1 MKKLNLL
8 FRMTEVKNQR
18 TDYSKRVSNL
28 LKFMVFSFLLIVPAS
43 VIWAQNIVTGTV
55 TGSTDNEPLIGATV
69 VISGTTTGTTT
80 DIDGKYSLEVPDE
93 PDAKLSFS
101 YVGYITE
108 EIAVAGQSEINVILI
123 PSLETLEEV
132 VVVGYGIQRKSLVT
146 GSIAKIESE
155 DISNATATRFEQ
167 ALQGKTSG
175 VVITQNSG
183 SPGSKLLIKI
193 RGNSS
198 YANND
203 PLIIVDGI
211 KLGTGGN
218 GLEYLNPDDIES
230 VEILKDAASSAIY
243 GSEGG
248 NGVILITTKKGTTG
262 APSVQYRYEY
272 SLHKAT
278 NITKVMNNQQYVDYF
293 TEAANT
299 ELTGSRLDDRLA
311 ILNEMGNN
319 PGTVWTDEIFVEA
332 PQHEHSLSFSGGS
345 ERSTIFA
352 SAAYLDQDG
361 VIGGEK
367 DNLKRYSIRINAES
381 ELKPWLTVGTN
392 VGYTRFKKNDL
403 GNASNEYGG
412 IINNALT
419 YDPSLPVVY
428 SSVDDIPANYLSD
441 SLAFRAMV
449 RDEDGNYY
457 SKSQLSMGEAW
468 NPVAQIDY
476 TQNTYTQDKVV
487 GRIYGELKP
496 LKWIKFTSSLNIDYA
511 YQLREEFN
519 GLHFYG
525 VSPLRE
531 DSDVNMTN
539 RFDRWY
545 TYSID
550 NYLTITRQ
558 FGNHSLEL
566 MGGQF
571 FREYLYQFL
580 YVRGRGI
587 PYNSIDF
594 AYPANVYNTEE
605 TNIDGHARDHE
616 TQASYFGRLVYNYKE
631 RYMFQSQFRRDG
643 SSKFG
648 PDKKYGFFPS
658 FSAGWII
665 SKEDFFMDI
674 AALSMI
680 NSLKLRGS
688 WGRNGSTQGL
698 EGYYPYV
705 STMITTAY
713 YQDGNGAFRKGAV
726 PGRPGNPSLLWE
738 TSQMTDIGLDMALFG
753 NALTFSMDYF
763 VKSTIDQITEKS
775 DLPAYMGFQGNPFV
789 NKGEVQNKGVEFD
802 LGYRKMEGELKY
814 SLSFNASYL
823 KNEVIAYG
831 DSGMYREG
839 ADIGQ
844 LGVINRYEPGYPV
857 WFFYVYEAD
866 GIFQTEEEI
875 DSYVNADGALLMPRA
890 KPGDVRFIDQPD
902 PITGEPSGRI
912 TQDDRKYLG
921 KPMPDWVFG
930 LNINLNYKG
939 FDLGLSF
946 QGQTGNQIYWA
957 GYRKDR
963 ADYNRPEFFYTERWH
978 GPGTSDKYPRASYN
992 DLNDNL
998 RVSSLNLYDGDYL
1011 RLKYFTFG
1019 YTLPAMLT
1027 SKIQISN
1034 LRIYLS
1040 GTNLITWTK
1049 YPGMDP
1055 EVGMYD
1061 TNNNFSYGIDRG
1073 VYPPTRILTM
1083 GVNVT
1088 F

>member
-1 MKKLNLL
+1 MKKKLL
-8 FRMTEVKNQR
+8 VLFFTFIFFCHLGM
-18 TDYSKRVSNL
+18 
-28 LKFMVFSFLLIVPAS
+28 
-43 VIWAQNIVTGTV
+43 AQKIISGTV
-55 TGSTDNEPLIGATV
+55 TGSIDNEPLIGATV

-80 DIDGKYSLEVPDE
+80 DINGEYSLEVPDE
-93 PDAKLSFS
+93 PDVKLTFS
-101 YVGYITE
+101 YVGYVTE
-108 EIAVAGQSEINVILI
+108 ETVVAGQSEINIVLI
-123 PSLETLEEV
+123 PSLEALEEV
-132 VVVGYGIQRKSLVT
+132 VVVGYGVQRKSLVT
-146 GSIAKIESE
+146 GSIAKIESG
-155 DISNATATRFEQ
+155 DISKATATRFEQ

-248 NGVILITTKKGTTG
+248 NGVILITTKKGIKG
-262 APSVQYRYEY
+262 AAKVQYNYEY
-272 SLHKAT
+272 SQHEAT
-278 NITKVMNNQQYVDYF
+278 NIAKVMSNQQYVDYF
-293 TEAANT
+293 REAANV
-299 ELTGSRLDDRLA
+299 ELTGTRLNERLA
-311 ILNEMGNN
+311 ILDEMDNN
-319 PGTVWTDEIFVEA
+319 QGTVWTDEIFVKA

-345 ERSTIFA
+345 EKSTLFA

-361 VIGGEK
+361 IIGGEK
-367 DNLKRYSIRINAES
+367 DNLKRYSIRVNAET
-381 ELKPWLTVGTN
+381 EFKPWLTVGTN

-428 SSVDDIPANYLSD
+428 SSVEDIPANYLSD
-441 SLAFRAMV
+441 SLAFRAML

-457 SKSQLSMGEAW
+457 TKSRLSMGEAW

-476 TQNTYTQDKVV
+476 THNTYTQDKVV
-487 GRIYGELKP
+487 GRIYGEFKP
-496 LKWIKFTSSLNIDYA
+496 LKWIKFTSSLNVDYA

-525 VSPLRE
+525 VSPLKE
-531 DSDVNMTN
+531 DSDVNMIN

-550 NYLTITRQ
+550 NYLTINRQ
-558 FGNHSLEL
+558 FGNHSVEL

-571 FREYLYQFL
+571 FREYQTQYLR
-580 YVRGRGI
+580 VVGRGI

-594 AYPANVYNTEE
+594 AYPSNVYNTEE
-605 TNIDGHARDHE
+605 TIIEGHARDHE

-631 RYMFQSQFRRDG
+631 KYMFQSQFRRDG

-665 SKEDFFMDI
+665 SREDFFMNI
-674 AALSMI
+674 GALSI
-680 NSLKLRGS
+680 VNSLKLRGS

-698 EGYYPYV
+698 EGYYPFV

-713 YQDGNGAFRKGAV
+713 YQDGSGAFRRGAV

-775 DLPAYMGFQGNPFV
+775 DLPVYMGFQDNPFV

-814 SLSFNASYL
+814 AVSFNASYL
-823 KNEVIAYG
+823 KNEVISYG

-839 ADIGQ
+839 ANVGQ
-844 LGVINRYEPGYPV
+844 LGIINRYEPGYPV
-857 WFFYVYEAD
+857 WYFYLYEAD

-875 DSYVNADGALLMPRA
+875 DNYVNEDGNLLQPRA
-890 KPGDVRFIDQPD
+890 VPGDVKFIDQPVEGTGN
-902 PITGEPSGRI
+902 PIGRI
-912 TQDDRKYLG
+912 TEGDRKYFG

-930 LNINLNYKG
+930 LNINLDYKG
-939 FDLGLSF
+939 FDLTLSF

-963 ADYNRPEFFYTERWH
+963 ADYNRPEFLYTERWN

-992 DLNDNL
+992 DNNDNF

-1011 RLKYFTFG
+1011 RLKYLTIG
-1019 YTLPAMLT
+1019 YTLPAVLT
-1027 SKIQISN
+1027 SKVEISN
-1034 LRIYLS
+1034 LRIYFT
-1040 GTNLITWTK
+1040 GTNLLTWTK

-1055 EVGMYD
+1055 EVGMYNTD
-1061 TNNNFSYGIDRG
+1061 NNYSYGIDRG
-1073 VYPPTRILTM
+1073 LYPPTRILTM

>member
-1 MKKLNLL
+1 MKNKLLVL
-8 FRMTEVKNQR
+8 FFTFILFCHTGMAQKI
-18 TDYSKRVSNL
+18 VSG
-28 LKFMVFSFLLIVPAS
+28 
-43 VIWAQNIVTGTV
+43 IVTG
-55 TGSTDNEPLIGATV
+55 SIDNEPLIGATI
-69 VISGTTTGTTT
+69 VISGTTIGTTT
-80 DIDGKYSLEVPDE
+80 DINGKYSLEVPDE
-93 PDAKLSFS
+93 EDVMLIFS
-101 YVGYITE
+101 YVGYVTE
-108 EIAVAGQSEINVILI
+108 EIALAGRSEINITLI
-123 PSLETLEEV
+123 ASLEALEEV
-132 VVVGYGIQRKSLVT
+132 VVIGYGVQRKSLVT

-155 DISNATATRFEQ
+155 DISKATATRFEQ

-203 PLIIVDGI
+203 PLIIIDGI
-211 KLGTGGN
+211 KLGTGVD

-248 NGVILITTKKGTTG
+248 NGVILITTKKGTKG
-262 APSVQYRYEY
+262 ASQIQYKYEY
-272 SLHKAT
+272 SQHKAT
-278 NITKVMNNQQYVDYF
+278 NIAKVMSSQQYVDYF
-293 TEAANT
+293 REAANI
-299 ELTGSRLDDRLA
+299 ELTGNRLNERLA
-311 ILNEMGNN
+311 ILDEMDNDQGA
-319 PGTVWTDEIFVEA
+319 VWTDEIFVKA
-332 PQHEHSLSFSGGS
+332 PQHEHSLSFTGGS
-345 ERSTIFA
+345 EKSTLFA

-367 DNLKRYSIRINAES
+367 DNLKRYSLRINAET
-381 ELKPWLTVGTN
+381 EFKPWLTVGTN

-419 YDPSLPVVY
+419 YDPTLPVVY
-428 SSVDDIPANYLSD
+428 GSVDDIPANYLSD
-441 SLAFRAMV
+441 SLAFRAML

-457 SKSQLSMGEAW
+457 TKSRLPMGEAW

-476 TQNTYTQDKVV
+476 TQNTYTQDKLV
-487 GRIYGELKP
+487 GRIYGEFKP
-496 LKWIKFTSSLNIDYA
+496 LKWIKFTSSLNVDYA

-525 VSPLRE
+525 VSPLRN
-531 DSDVNMTN
+531 DSDVNMIN
-539 RFDRWY
+539 RFERWY

-550 NYLTITRQ
+550 NYLTVTRQ
-558 FGNHSLEL
+558 IGNHSLEL

-571 FREYLYQFL
+571 FREYQYQFL
-580 YVRGRGI
+580 WVRGRGI

-594 AYPANVYNTEE
+594 AYPNNVYNTEE
-605 TNIDGHARDHE
+605 TNIDGHAQDHE

-631 RYMFQSQFRRDG
+631 KYMFQSQFRRDG

-665 SKEDFFMDI
+665 SREDFFMNI
-674 AALSMI
+674 EALSMI

-698 EGYYPYV
+698 GLEGYYPYV

-713 YQDGNGAFRKGAV
+713 YQDGSGAFRKGAV

-738 TSQMTDIGLDMALFG
+738 TSQMTDIGFDMALFG

-775 DLPAYMGFQGNPFV
+775 DLPEYMGFQDNPFV

-802 LGYRKMEGELKY
+802 FGYRKMEGELKY
-814 SLSFNASYL
+814 AVSFNASYL
-823 KNEVIAYG
+823 KNEVISYG

-839 ADIGQ
+839 ANVGQ

-857 WFFYVYEAD
+857 WYFYLYEAD
-866 GIFQTEEEI
+866 GIFQTQEEI
-875 DSYVNADGALLMPRA
+875 DNYVNEAGIKLLTRA
-890 KPGDVRFIDQPD
+890 VPGDVKFIDQPEETPGN
-902 PITGEPSGRI
+902 PIGTI
-912 TQDDRKYLG
+912 TQGDRKYFG

-930 LNINLNYKG
+930 LNINLDYKG
-939 FDLGLSF
+939 FDLTLSF

-963 ADYNRPEFFYTERWH
+963 ADYNRPEFMYTERWN
-978 GPGTSDKYPRASYN
+978 GPGTSNKYPRASYN
-992 DLNDNL
+992 DVNDNF
-998 RVSSLNLYDGDYL
+998 RVSSLNLYDGDYV
-1011 RLKYFTFG
+1011 RLKYLTIG
-1019 YTLPAMLT
+1019 YTLPAVLT
-1027 SKIQISN
+1027 SKAQISD
-1034 LRIYLS
+1034 LRIYFS
-1040 GTNLITWTK
+1040 GTNLLTWTK

-1061 TNNNFSYGIDRG
+1061 TDDNFTYGIDRG
-1073 VYPPTRILTM
+1073 LYPPTRILSM

>member
-1 MKKLNLL
+1 MKKRFIVLLL
-8 FRMTEVKNQR
+8 FIAGTLQIFAQKHIITGKVTAENGDPLPGATV
-18 TDYSKRVSNL
+18 L
-28 LKFMVFSFLLIVPAS
+28 LKGTTIGTVTDVDGNYTLELEQSEGVIVFSFVGYETKEVEIEG
-43 VIWAQNIVTGTV
+43 QNTINMVLAPEVLGL
-55 TGSTDNEPLIGATV
+55 DEIV
-69 VISGTTTGTTT
+69 VI
-80 DIDGKYSLEVPDE
+80 
-93 PDAKLSFS
+93 
-101 YVGYITE
+101 
-108 EIAVAGQSEINVILI
+108 
-123 PSLETLEEV
+123 
-132 VVVGYGIQRKSLVT
+132 GYGVQKKSLVT
-146 GSIAKIESE
+146 GSIAKVESD

-218 GLEYLNPDDIES
+218 GLEYLNPDDIAS

-248 NGVILITTKKGTTG
+248 NGVILITTKKGNKDENI
-262 APSVQYRYEY
+262 VQYKYEY
-272 SLHKAT
+272 STHKAT
-278 NITKVMNNQQYVDYF
+278 NITKVMSGQQYVDYF
-293 TEAANT
+293 MEAANT
-299 ELTGSRLDDRLA
+299 ELSGSSLNKRLTALEAMNADQNT
-311 ILNEMGNN
+311 I
-319 PGTVWTDEIFVEA
+319 WTDEIFVVA
-332 PQHEHSLSFSGGS
+332 PQKEHSLSFSGGS
-345 ERSTIFA
+345 DKISLFA
-352 SAAYLDQDG
+352 SASYLDQDG
-361 VIGGEK
+361 IIGGDK
-367 DNLKRYSIRINAES
+367 DNLKRYSFRINATGEFKS
-381 ELKPWLTVGTN
+381 WLTVGTN
-392 VGYTRFKKNDL
+392 FGYTRFKKNDL

-428 SSVDDIPANYLSD
+428 NSVNDIPANYRSD

-457 SKSQLSMGEAW
+457 SKSTLAMGEAW

-476 TQNTYTQDKVV
+476 THNTYSQDKVV
-487 GRIYGELKP
+487 GRIYGEFKP
-496 LKWIKFTSSLNIDYA
+496 LKWIKFTTSLNVDYA

-525 VSPLRE
+525 VSPLTR
-531 DSDVNMTN
+531 DSDVNMIN

-550 NYLTITRQ
+550 NYLTITKQ
-558 FGNHSLEL
+558 FGGHSVEL
-566 MGGQF
+566 MGGQY
-571 FREYLYQFL
+571 FREYQSQFL
-580 YVRGRGI
+580 WVRGRGI

-616 TQASYFGRLVYNYKE
+616 AQASYFGRLAYNYKE
-631 RYMFQSQFRRDG
+631 KYLIQSQFRRDG
-643 SSKFG
+643 SSRFG
-648 PDKKYGFFPS
+648 PDKKFGFFPS
-658 FSAGWII
+658 FSAGWVI
-665 SKEDFFMDI
+665 SREDFFTDI
-674 AALSMI
+674 VALSFI
-680 NSLKLRGS
+680 DNLKLRGS

-698 EGYYPYV
+698 GGYYPYV

-713 YQDGNGAFRKGAV
+713 YQDGSGSFKKGAV

-738 TSQMTDIGLDMALFG
+738 TSQQTDIGLDVGLLR
-753 NALTFSMDYF
+753 NSLTFSMDYYT
-763 VKSTIDQITEKS
+763 KSTIDQITTKS
-775 DLPAYMGFQGNPFV
+775 DMPAYLGFQDVPYV
-789 NKGEVQNKGVEFD
+789 NKGEVRNSGVEFD
-802 LGYRKMEGELKY
+802 LGYRKMESELKY
-814 SLSFNASYL
+814 SILFNASYL
-823 KNEVIAYG
+823 KNEVISYG
-831 DSGMYREG
+831 DSGVYREG
-839 ADIGQ
+839 ANVGQ

-857 WFFYVYEAD
+857 WYFYVYEAD
-866 GIFQTEEEI
+866 GIFQTQEEI
-875 DSYVNADGALLMPRA
+875 DNYVNESGVLLQPSA
-890 KPGDVRFIDQPD
+890 VPGDVKFVDQPED
-902 PITGEPSGRI
+902 STGKPSGRI

-930 LNINLNYKG
+930 LNIYLGYKG
-939 FDLGLSF
+939 FDLSLSF

-963 ADYNRPEFFYTERWH
+963 ADYNRPEFFYTERWN
-978 GPGTSDKYPRASYN
+978 GQGSSNTYPRATYN
-992 DLNDNL
+992 DRNDNF

-1011 RLKYFTFG
+1011 RLKYLTLG
-1019 YTLPAMLT
+1019 YTLPNKLT
-1027 SKIQISN
+1027 SKIAINQ
-1034 LRIYLS
+1034 LRIYFT
-1040 GTNLITWTK
+1040 GTNLLTWTK

-1061 TNNNFSYGIDRG
+1061 TNNNYSYGVDRG
-1073 VYPPTRILTM
+1073 VYPPTKVLTM
-1083 GVNVT
+1083 GINVT